1 MKLAIKKALG
11 ILTIV
16 AMTMPSMAIAQ
27 SADVSALETQVKE
40 LTKKVA
46 ALEAVKDTQSSY
58 GAGYVMPT
66 EGDQGGLIHLG
77 QDIDFG
83 GYVATTYTSHFGQN
97 SAWQGR
103 IFDANEGFAV
113 NQADFYF
120 KKDAPAEGGAG
131 FKIDI
136 IAGRDARV
144 IDFAATA
151 DNDDFAFNEAY
162 IEVNTPSLLGDG
174 DIVPSMINWK
184 VGRMSTLAGREVIN
198 PASNWNISRSV
209 GFGFGLPFTHTGLR
223 TNTKWFNENLD
234 VYVGV
239 NNGWDIDV
247 ENNDFRTL
255 EFALGFSPLEN
266 VSYFTAI
273 YFGPETAGIS
283 DDKTFLWTHVLD
295 WSVTEALKLGTEL
308 NWGRTNDAVPGLD
321 TNNAEFATFGF
332 YGRYQ
337 INEKWAAAQ
346 RFEIFR
352 DIDGSR
358 GGNFVNPVTG
368 SGTGG
373 TGTDTMF
380 GWTSTL
386 EYTPYD
392 NLITR
397 LEYRLD
403 KANSGN
409 GQVFGGDSTR
419 GTLAAQMI
427 YVI

>member
-1 MKLAIKKALG
+1 MKLTIKKALG
-11 ILTIV
+11 ILALV
-16 AMTMPSMAIAQ
+16 AFMPSMVFAQ
-27 SADVSALETQVKE
+27 STDVSALENQVKE

-46 ALEAVKDTQSSY
+46 ALEGAKTSQSSY

-66 EGDQGGLIHLG
+66 EGDQGGLLHAA

-97 SAWQGR
+97 STWQGR

-113 NQADFYF
+113 NQANFYF

-162 IEVNTPSLLGDG
+162 VEVNTPSLLGES
-174 DIVPSMINWK
+174 DILPSMINWK

-198 PASNWNISRSV
+198 PAANWNISRSV

-223 TNTKWFNENLD
+223 TNTQWFDGKLD
-234 VYVGV
+234 VYAGV
-239 NNGWDIDV
+239 NNGWDVDV
-247 ENNDFRTL
+247 ETNDFRTL
-255 EFALGFSPLEN
+255 EFGLGVDLLEN
-266 VSYFTAI
+266 LSYFTAI
-273 YFGPETAGIS
+273 YFDPETAGIS
-283 DDKTFLWTHVLD
+283 GGKTFLWTHVLD
-295 WSVTEALKLGTEL
+295 LAVTDALKLGTEL
-308 NWGRTNDAVPGLD
+308 NWGRTNDF
-321 TNNAEFATFGF
+321 TNPNGANTQNATFATFGF

-337 INEKWAAAQ
+337 IAPKWAAAQ

-352 DIDGSR
+352 DVDGSR
-358 GGNFVNPVTG
+358 GAGFGAGAG
-368 SGTGG
+368 S
-373 TGTDTMF
+373 GTDTMF

-409 GQVFGGDSTR
+409 GTIFGTDSTR

-427 YVI
+427 YTI

>member
-1 MKLAIKKALG
+1 MKLTIKKALG
-11 ILTIV
+11 ILALV
-16 AMTMPSMAIAQ
+16 AFMPSMAFAQ
-27 SADVSALETQVKE
+27 SADVSALENQVKE

-46 ALEAVKDTQSSY
+46 ALEGAKTSQSSY

-66 EGDQGGLIHLG
+66 EGDQGGLLHAA

-83 GYVATTYTSHFGQN
+83 GYVATSYTSHFGQN
-97 SAWQGR
+97 STWQGR

-113 NQADFYF
+113 NQANFYF

-162 IEVNTPSLLGDG
+162 VEVNTPSLLGES
-174 DIVPSMINWK
+174 DILPSMINWK

-198 PASNWNISRSV
+198 PAANWNISRSV

-223 TNTKWFNENLD
+223 TNTKWFGEKLN
-234 VYVGV
+234 VYAGV
-239 NNGWDIDV
+239 NNGWDVDV
-247 ENNDFRTL
+247 ETNDFRTL
-255 EFALGFSPLEN
+255 EFGLGVNLLEN
-266 VSYFTAI
+266 LSYFTAI

-295 WSVTEALKLGTEL
+295 LAVTDALKLGAEL
-308 NWGRTNDAVPGLD
+308 NWGRTNDFVTAAG
-321 TNNAEFATFGF
+321 NSENAEFATFGF

-337 INEKWAAAQ
+337 LAPKWAAAQ

-358 GGNFVNPVTG
+358 GAGFG
-368 SGTGG
+368 SGSGS
-373 TGTDTMF
+373 GTDTMF

-403 KANSGN
+403 KVNSGN
-409 GQVFGGDSTR
+409 GTIFGTDRKS
-419 GTLAAQMI
+419 
-427 YVI
+427 VV

>member
-1 MKLAIKKALG
+1 MKLTIKKALG
-11 ILTIV
+11 IFALV
-16 AMTMPSMAIAQ
+16 AFMPSMVFAQ
-27 SADVSALETQVKE
+27 SADVSALENQVKE

-46 ALEAVKDTQSSY
+46 ALEGAGTQSSY

-66 EGDQGGLIHLG
+66 EGDQGGLLHAA

-97 SAWQGR
+97 GTWQGR

-144 IDFAATA
+144 IDFAPTS

-162 IEVNTPSLLGDG
+162 VEVNTPSLLGES
-174 DIVPSMINWK
+174 DILPSMINWK

-198 PASNWNISRSV
+198 PAANWNISRSV

-223 TNTKWFNENLD
+223 ANTKWFGDKVN
-234 VYVGV
+234 VYAGL
-239 NNGWDIDV
+239 NNGWDVDV
-247 ENNDFRTL
+247 ETNDFRTM
-255 EFALGFSPLEN
+255 EFGLGFNILEN
-266 VSYFTAI
+266 VSYFSAI
-273 YFGPETAGIS
+273 YFGPETAGVT

-308 NWGRTNDAVPGLD
+308 NWGRTNDIMVGTD
-321 TNNAEFATFGF
+321 TGNAEFATFGF

-337 INEKWAAAQ
+337 IAPKWAAAQ
-346 RFEIFR
+346 RIEIFR

-358 GGNFVNPVTG
+358 GAGFG
-368 SGTGG
+368 AGAAS
-373 TGTDTMF
+373 GTDTMF

-409 GQVFGGDSTR
+409 GQVFGTDSTR

-427 YVI
+427 YTI

>member
-1 MKLAIKKALG
+1 MKLTIKKALG
-11 ILTIV
+11 IL
-16 AMTMPSMAIAQ
+16 ALAAFMPSMAFAQ
-27 SADVSALETQVKE
+27 SADVSALENQVKE

-46 ALEAVKDTQSSY
+46 ALEGAKTSQSSY

-66 EGDQGGLIHLG
+66 EGDQGGLLHAA

-97 SAWQGR
+97 STWQGR

-113 NQADFYF
+113 NQANFYF

-162 IEVNTPSLLGDG
+162 VEVNTPSLLGES
-174 DIVPSMINWK
+174 DILPSMINWK

-198 PASNWNISRSV
+198 PAANWNISRSV

-223 TNTKWFNENLD
+223 TNTQWFDGKLD
-234 VYVGV
+234 VYAGV
-239 NNGWDIDV
+239 NNGWDVDV
-247 ENNDFRTL
+247 ETNDFRTL
-255 EFALGFSPLEN
+255 EFGLGVDLLEN
-266 VSYFTAI
+266 LSYFTAI

-295 WSVTEALKLGTEL
+295 LAVTDALKLGAEL
-308 NWGRTNDAVPGLD
+308 NWGRTNDFTTAVG
-321 TNNAEFATFGF
+321 NSENAEFATFGF

-337 INEKWAAAQ
+337 IAPKWAAAQ
-346 RFEIFR
+346 RLEIFR

-358 GGNFVNPVTG
+358 GAGFGAG
-368 SGTGG
+368 SGS
-373 TGTDTMF
+373 GTDTMF

-409 GQVFGGDSTR
+409 GTIFGTDSTR

-427 YVI
+427 YTI